1 MSRDLASRRVRA
13 EVAPAIRRKFESQLA
28 AQHGLTNLVRTQVS
42 TAYQQMGG
50 CQYRGCN
57 QPSWYWK
64 TDSKIL
70 SDARR
75 AIATALINA
84 GVH

>member
-1 MSRDLASRRVRA
+1 M
-13 EVAPAIRRKFESQLA
+13 
-28 AQHGLTNLVRTQVS
+28 VRTQVS

-50 CQYRGCN
+50 CTYQGCP
-57 QPSWYWK
+57 QPSFYWK
-64 TDSKIL
+64 TDYKIL

-75 AIATALINA
+75 AVATALINA

>member
-1 MSRDLASRRVRA
+1 MVRA
-13 EVAPAIRRKFESQLA
+13 GVQDWALFKLA
-28 AQHGLTNLVRTQVS
+28 DQHSLTDMVRTQVS
-42 TAYQQMGG
+42 TAYEQMGG
-50 CQYRGCN
+50 CQYQGCN

-64 TDSKIL
+64 TDYKIL